1 MDRLPAQQLDIFEDS
16 RDVMLRNDLAQAVL
30 AGDIAAATGAWR
42 ALQAEFAHDPALA
55 DAALLTAALQA
66 DSTSPL
72 ADPDAV
78 ATARVMLD
86 DTLAPA
92 ATRLFGKTQ
101 AAAWMTSAW
110 RQLARRAAALPFE
123 TEHADLHAAALWLR
137 AAAWPEVAAAV
148 ERIASWRRIPA
159 PLAWMAQARWHLAG
173 LDATWPLLAELAWRA
188 PQRLAPLMQ
197 ALPDPTLH
205 RRLRRFQR
213 DFEADFEGAGTG
225 DTMAWFPA
233 WALTD
238 EPRLLGPLDAAE
250 ATQHSEPERAA
261 QLLLALLRLER
272 QGRHADVIEHRRRLQ
287 GLHAGLFSAY
297 MKSR

>member
-1 MDRLPAQQLDIFEDS
+1 MDSRPAQQLDIFEDS

-30 AGDIAAATGAWR
+30 AGDLAAATHAR
-42 ALQAEFAHDPALA
+42 SALQAEFAQDPALA
-55 DAALLTAALQA
+55 DATLLLAALQA
-66 DSTSPL
+66 DSTLPL
-72 ADPDAV
+72 ADLEAV
-78 ATARVMLD
+78 ATARAMLD

-92 ATRLFGKTQ
+92 ATRLFGRTQ
-101 AAAWMTSAW
+101 AAAWIASAW
-110 RQLARRAAALPFE
+110 RQLARRAAALPFDAA
-123 TEHADLHAAALWLR
+123 HADLHAAALWQR
-137 AAAWPEVAAAV
+137 GAAWPEVAAAV
-148 ERIASWRRIPA
+148 EGIASWRRIPA

-205 RRLRRFQR
+205 KRLRRFQI
-213 DFEADFEGAGTG
+213 DFEADVDGAGPA
-225 DTMAWFPA
+225 DAMAWFPA

-238 EPRLLGPLDAAE
+238 EPRLLEPLQAAE
-250 ATQHSEPERAA
+250 ATQHTEPERAA

-272 QGRHADVIEHRRRLQ
+272 QGRHADVVEHRRRLQ
-287 GLHAGLFSAY
+287 GLHPGLFRAY